1 VRIIEASAVIESFTP
16 NLEKNIEAAGRTC
29 WKSEDKIGENSACEF
44 IEKIKGYNH
53 ASVLEHGAI
62 TVRFVID
69 RGVSHELVRH
79 RIASFSQ
86 ESTRYCNY
94 TKGKFDSE
102 ITVIKPCFWP
112 EGSYEYSVWALAC
125 KNAEIDYFKLIQYG
139 AKAQEAR
146 SVLPNSLKTELV
158 MTANPRE
165 FMHIFELRCAPAA
178 HPQMREVMIPLL
190 HEFAYKWPSIFGD
203 LAKKY
208 PLTYQVSL
216 FANNKKDTL

>member
-1 VRIIEASAVIESFTP
+1 MRVIEASAVIESFTP

-29 WKSEDKIGENSACEF
+29 WKSEDKIGGNSACEF
-44 IEKIKGYNH
+44 IGKIKGYNH

-102 ITVIKPCFWP
+102 ITVIKPCFWEAGSP
-112 EGSYEYSVWALAC
+112 EYNEWANSC
-125 KNAEIDYFKLIQYG
+125 VVAEKTYNKLIKMG

-146 SVLPNSLKTELV
+146 SVLPNSLKTEVV
-158 MTANPRE
+158 MTTNPRE
-165 FMHIFELRCAPAA
+165 FRHIFALRCAPAA
-178 HPQMREVMIPLL
+178 HPQMREVMLPLL
-190 HEFAYKWPSIFGD
+190 NEFSARWP
-203 LAKKY
+203 
-208 PLTYQVSL
+208 SL
-216 FANNKKDTL
+216 FADILPEINKKDLH

>member
-1 VRIIEASAVIESFTP
+1 MRIIEASATIESYTP

-29 WKSEDKIGENSACEF
+29 WKSEDKIDDNSACGF

-102 ITVIKPCFWP
+102 ITVIKPCFWS
-112 EGSYEYSVWALAC
+112 EGSFEYSVWSLAC
-125 KNAEIDYFKLIQYG
+125 KNAEIDYFKLIQSG

-146 SVLPNSLKTELV
+146 SVLPNSLKTEVV
-158 MTANPRE
+158 MTTNPRE
-165 FMHIFELRCAPAA
+165 LIHIFTLRCATGA
-178 HPQMREVMIPLL
+178 HPQMREVMLPLL
-190 HEFAYKWPSIFGD
+190 KECAEKWPSLFFD
-203 LAKKY
+203 VFSSLDKK
-208 PLTYQVSL
+208 
-216 FANNKKDTL
+216 